1 MELGV
6 RKRNKTME
14 IGQRD
19 APLLPLKMEEG
30 GYEPRHVG
38 SLSKVEKARR
48 DSSLDFRK
56 ECIPAD
62 TFI

>member
-1 MELGV
+1 
-6 RKRNKTME
+6 ME

-56 ECIPAD
+56 ECIPVD